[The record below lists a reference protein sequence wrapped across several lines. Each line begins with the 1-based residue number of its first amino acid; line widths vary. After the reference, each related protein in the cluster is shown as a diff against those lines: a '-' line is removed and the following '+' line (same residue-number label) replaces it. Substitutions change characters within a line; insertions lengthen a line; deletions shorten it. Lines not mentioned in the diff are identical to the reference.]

1 MKVTRFLQDE
11 NFLLKSG
18 AQLVIFSTVLLT
30 IVTRGLP
37 SLLRP
42 PDLVPLLLFNLLVWC
57 RRPLAADRP
66 WLGVHLYLAVQG
78 LTVWWLYSRDVN
90 WGFFFCI
97 LYVQAI
103 LLARDRSKPVWVGLF
118 LAALVGG
125 NFYLH
130 PEPDVQM
137 TPVLRLWVFG
147 SILVFVTLMIV
158 NQLRAKRRE
167 KEIRDLLE
175 ELSRS
180 HRHLR
185 DYAEKVEALTVVEE
199 RNRISRE
206 LHDAI
211 GHRLTA
217 SIVQTEGALHLIKQ
231 HKTQQAT
238 RMLGNVHEQLHEGLH
253 ELRETFHAL
262 RTPDVTERN
271 LTLMLQ
277 RLADGFSMP
286 AHAKVHTQLPEAL
299 PSCLTSDQSMTIY
312 RAVQEALT
320 NTAKHAQA
328 RNVWIALDS
337 RRDGLILTVRNDG
350 LDFAPSNRSGGQ
362 GLQGMRERAAQFGGT
377 LEVTKPEEGGTLV
390 TLTLPMQ
397 TKRRRDMSEAY
408 PPLDLE
414 EIAAIQG
421 NGGSAK
427 HA

>member
-11 NFLLKSG
+11 NFLLKGG
-18 AQLVIFSTVLLT
+18 AQLVIFSTALLT
-30 IVTRGLP
+30 IITRGLP

-42 PDLVPLLLFNLLVWC
+42 PDLVPLLLFNVLVWC

-78 LTVWWLYSRDVN
+78 LIVWWLYSRDVN
-90 WGFFFCI
+90 WAFFFCI

-103 LLARDRSKPVWVGLF
+103 LLARDRSRLVWIVLF

-130 PEPDVQM
+130 PEPDVPM
-137 TPVLRLWVFG
+137 TPALRLWVFG

-167 KEIRDLLE
+167 KEIEELLGA
-175 ELSRS
+175 LSRS

-185 DYAEKVEALTVVEE
+185 DYAERVEALTIVEE
-199 RNRISRE
+199 RNRISGE

-217 SIVQTEGALHLIKQ
+217 SIVQIEGALHLIRQ
-231 HKTQQAT
+231 RKTQQAAT
-238 RMLGNVHEQLHEGLH
+238 MLGNVHGQLHEGLH
-253 ELRETFHAL
+253 ELRDTFHTL
-262 RTPDVTERN
+262 RTPKVTGSN

-277 RLADGFSMP
+277 RLADGFSTP
-286 AHAKVHTQLPEAL
+286 EHTKVHTQLPEAL
-299 PSCLTSDQSMTIY
+299 PSSLSGNQSMTIY
-312 RAVQEALT
+312 RAAQEALT

-337 RRDGLILTVRNDG
+337 RRDRLILTVRNDG
-350 LDFAPSNRSGGQ
+350 LDFSPSTIDAGY
-362 GLQGMRERAAQFGGT
+362 GLQGLRERAAQFGGW
-377 LEVTKPEEGGTLV
+377 LEVTRPGEGGALV

-397 TKRRRDMSEAY
+397 TERGREMSGARRA
-408 PPLDLE
+408 LDVE
-414 EIAAIQG
+414 EIVAMQG
-421 NGGSAK
+421 NGDSAK
-427 HA
+427 YV